1 MILKFNEYIPVFY
14 KEGATE
20 SELLG
25 EHIKLDGASL
35 ISICSRPGMGKTAL
49 ALNLA
54 LAFARK
60 SEKCVYIFSYEMTAE
75 QVYAR
80 LLSILSGVEINS
92 IRKRI
97 FSKEELE
104 LLNDSMEFIKRLNII
119 IDDEAYNGISD
130 MEEKISRIDN
140 LGMIVFDYLGVMFSL
155 NCNLIPGNYKE
166 IATIDMRNLSRKF
179 SVPILFTH
187 NLSKRLEYREDKRP
201 NTSDVE
207 SYIAQNTD
215 TMVLLYREDYYRDAM
230 DNERTNLA
238 EVTIVNKFGKTGT
251 VYLNWYGECMKFKS
265 CKGEN
270 DVQL

>member
-1 MILKFNEYIPVFY
+1 MILKFNEYIPAVFT
-14 KEGATE
+14 EDDLE

-25 EHIKLDGASL
+25 EYIKLDGTSL

-54 LAFARK
+54 LDFARK

-80 LLSILSGVEINS
+80 LLSILSGVDLNS
-92 IRKRI
+92 ITKRI
-97 FSKEELE
+97 FSKEELK

-119 IDDEAYNGISD
+119 IDDDTYNGISD

-140 LGMIVFDYLGVMFSL
+140 LGMIVVDYLGLMFPRE
-155 NCNLIPGNYKE
+155 NCLDNYKE
-166 IATIDMRNLSRKF
+166 IATLDMRNLSRKF
-179 SVPILFTH
+179 SVPIFFTH
-187 NLSKRLEYREDKRP
+187 KLSKRLEYRKDKRP

-215 TMVLLYREDYYRDAM
+215 TMVLLYREDYYRDGI

-238 EVTIVNKFGKTGT
+238 EVTTSNKLGKNGT
-251 VYLNWYGECMKFKS
+251 VCLNWDGECMKFEKH
-265 CKGEN
+265 EVN
-270 DVQL
+270 